1 MALAFQMSPRCQAN
15 KPSASPSRM
24 GRPRIKPNKRAR
36 EVNAADMGASKFRAH
51 PEGLGGLDDLLFT
64 PCRAH
69 HKGQRIPFHLC
80 VMDKRTFL
88 KVTGAA
94 GAGIVLT
101 PWMGCAPGST
111 ESKPTASAFGDETF
125 TLPPLGFAFDALSP
139 AIDMAT
145 MEIHHGK
152 HHAGYVR
159 KLNAALEGRP
169 MSSDGSLEALLAE
182 VQPEDSALRNNGG
195 GHFNHTLYWEV
206 MRPGG
211 PEAPE
216 GDLAELLRRD
226 LGGVEAFVEAFAK
239 AGATQFGS
247 GWAWLM
253 VNAEGQLAVSST
265 PNQDNPL
272 MAKCAEETGTPILGM
287 DVWEHAYYLNYQNR
301 RKDYIEAFLGLVNW
315 EAVSARL
322 ETALPQVR

>member
-1 MALAFQMSPRCQAN
+1 MD
-15 KPSASPSRM
+15 KP
-24 GRPRIKPNKRAR
+24 
-36 EVNAADMGASKFRAH
+36 KFR
-51 PEGLGGLDDLLFT
+51 EQDEVLGDADDLLFT

-69 HKGQRIPFHLC
+69 HKGQRIHVHLC

-88 KVTGAA
+88 KVTSAA
-94 GAGIVLT
+94 GAGIALT
-101 PWMGCAPGST
+101 PWLGCVPGSS
-111 ESKPTASAFGDETF
+111 EGQPTTSAFGGETF
-125 TLPPLGFAFDALSP
+125 TLPTLGFAFDALAP

-159 KLNAALEGRP
+159 KLNAALKGRP
-169 MSSDGSLEALLAE
+169 MVAGGSLEALLSE

-206 MRPGG
+206 LRPGG
-211 PEAPE
+211 PNAPK
-216 GDLAELLRRD
+216 GDLAELLLRD
-226 LGGVEAFVEAFAK
+226 LGGVEAFVETFAK

-253 VNAEGQLAVSST
+253 VDGKGQLAVSST

-272 MAKCAEETGTPILGM
+272 MANCVEETGTPILGM

-301 RKDYIEAFLGLVNW
+301 RKDYIEAFLSLVNW

-322 ETALPQVR
+322 ETALPKVR

>member
-1 MALAFQMSPRCQAN
+1 
-15 KPSASPSRM
+15 
-24 GRPRIKPNKRAR
+24 
-36 EVNAADMGASKFRAH
+36 
-51 PEGLGGLDDLLFT
+51 
-64 PCRAH
+64 
-69 HKGQRIPFHLC
+69 
-80 VMDKRTFL
+80 MDKRTFL
-88 KVTGAA
+88 KITGAA
-94 GAGIVLT
+94 GAGVVLT
-101 PWMGCAPGST
+101 PWLGCAPGSS
-111 ESKPTASAFGDETF
+111 ESTSTARVYGGETF
-125 TLPPLGFAFDALSP
+125 NLPSLGFAVDALAP

-169 MSSDGSLEALLAE
+169 MAADGSLEALLAE

-206 MRPGG
+206 LRPGG
-211 PEAPE
+211 PAAPE
-216 GDLAELLRRD
+216 GDLAELIRRD
-226 LGGVEAFVEAFAK
+226 LGGVEAFVETFAK

-253 VNAEGQLAVSST
+253 VNGEGQLAVSST

-272 MAKCAEETGTPILGM
+272 MAKCVAETGTPILGM

-322 ETALPQVR
+322 EAALPKVR